1 MCHCRFIVGRG
12 ALSSNIEH
20 DFDGKLTLIY
30 GNSTP
35 AGQGTI
41 LNTGNCSSIKGFE
54 AVNDT
59 FTTRHTCDMRFTYI
73 SEK

>member
-1 MCHCRFIVGRG
+1 MCHCRFIVGRTG
-12 ALSSNIEH
+12 LKINSKYN
-20 DFDGKLTLIY
+20 FDGKITLIY
-30 GNSTP
+30 GSSTP

-41 LNTGNCSSIKGFE
+41 FDINNCGSLKGFDD
-54 AVNDT
+54 V

>member
-12 ALSSNIEH
+12 TSST

-30 GNSTP
+30 GSSTP

-41 LNTGNCSSIKGFE
+41 LNTSNCCSVKSYDDD
-54 AVNDT
+54 V